1 MNTLSS
7 KLLHNSSG
15 RISLGFA
22 FTKRQKIIASSVVFM
37 LGFLAATQRGN
48 IVFGHYY
55 LILAMGLLA
64 YLLSLWSLWEE
75 MTKLKA
81 VVLMILPV
89 FFSLGATGFYFTFRE
104 IQAITQIPMALIL
117 GFMFYA
123 LLLSQN
129 VFNVAASRT
138 IPLYRAAST
147 SSFVFTLVTAFFLF
161 GILFTLNLPFYWNF
175 LITFLIALPL
185 VLQSLW
191 CVEME
196 EVSLTI
202 IAYSIVLALLTAECA
217 LGLSFWPVQPTIWS
231 LFLATSLYL
240 SLGVMTESMRER
252 LSRRVVWEYI
262 GVGVVVI
269 TFAFLATSWVG

>member
-1 MNTLSS
+1 MNIQRIVT
-7 KLLHNSSG
+7 NTSG
-15 RISLGFA
+15 KIRLGFSP
-22 FTKRQKIIASSVVFM
+22 TKRQKIIVSTVIFIF
-37 LGFLAATQRGN
+37 GFLAATQRGN

-55 LILAMGLLA
+55 LIAAMGLLA

-75 MTKLKA
+75 MNKLKA
-81 VVLMILPV
+81 VLLLILPAM
-89 FFSLGATGFYFTFRE
+89 FSIGATGFYFTFRE
-104 IQAITQIPMALIL
+104 IRLITQLPTALFL
-117 GFMFYA
+117 GFLFYA

-147 SSFVFTLVTAFFLF
+147 ASFVFTLITAFFLF

-175 LITFLIALPL
+175 LIVFLISLPL

-196 EVSLTI
+196 KVSSTI
-202 IAYSIVLALLTAECA
+202 LSYSIIMSLITAECA
-217 LGLSFWPVQPTIWS
+217 WALSFWPVQPTIWS

-240 SLGVMTESMRER
+240 SVGVMSESLRER
-252 LSRRVVWEYI
+252 LSKRVVWEYI

-269 TFAFLATSWVG
+269 LFVFLATSWVG